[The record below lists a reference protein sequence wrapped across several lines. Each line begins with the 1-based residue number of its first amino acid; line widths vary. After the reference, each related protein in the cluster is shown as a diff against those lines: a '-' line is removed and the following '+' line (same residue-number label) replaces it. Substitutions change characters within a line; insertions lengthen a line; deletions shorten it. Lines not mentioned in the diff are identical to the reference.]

1 MICMIC
7 MHGAMAR
14 VGDRCHHHSSHP
26 HTECGEHLSSITS
39 PHTTHNTLQWT
50 VYNNSHITQNTQI
63 VLPPILW
70 NVEKNFCCRM
80 CLDQVWKV
88 PSYHFLKYFFLA
100 EFRVVLKVSDWLTMS
115 QLRQFVQ
122 EPESSRNAMLK
133 NIENWLQM
141 LFSVCGWDTDGA
153 AEEEPHLDTC
163 EYRHRVVNT
172 VSLLS
177 QPRPAEESLNLLI
190 KFKIV

>member
-1 MICMIC
+1 
-7 MHGAMAR
+7 
-14 VGDRCHHHSSHP
+14 
-26 HTECGEHLSSITS
+26 
-39 PHTTHNTLQWT
+39 
-50 VYNNSHITQNTQI
+50 
-63 VLPPILW
+63 
-70 NVEKNFCCRM
+70 
-80 CLDQVWKV
+80 
-88 PSYHFLKYFFLA
+88 
-100 EFRVVLKVSDWLTMS
+100 MS

-122 EPESSRNAMLK
+122 EPESNRNAMLK

-141 LFSVCGWDTDGA
+141 LSSVCGWDTDGA
-153 AEEEPHLDTC
+153 AEEEEPHLDTC